1 MKNSKILRNV
11 TLLFFLGIIT
21 VSALAIQPIKGYK
34 LGGTIKG
41 ASDGE
46 KIYVSTYG
54 MPGPKNVVMPKLAHM
69 DTATIKKDILTN
81 SGIMPKFINLDSAT
95 IVNGSFSFKENNL
108 REPCMYIVTYRHDG
122 KYLVQYPIILEDG
135 NIVLDLD
142 AEKAINNKVTG
153 SKNTELLLEYAR
165 GLSKALY
172 SKVSKERMYKMTTS
186 LANSMNSTTKE
197 IQKKMLNN
205 KDYNEYKMAHN
216 KYTADFICNNM
227 PSLFSASM
235 LFANYRSFDQAT
247 KDSVDAV
254 IKTKW
259 PDYKYDKEQIN
270 QNQLELMKQVMQS
283 QKFKADFKTW

>member
-21 VSALAIQPIKGYK
+21 VSALATQPIKGYK

-54 MPGPKNVVMPKLAHM
+54 MPGPKNVVIPKLAHM
-69 DTATIKKDILTN
+69 DTATMKKDILTN
-81 SGIMPKFINLDSAT
+81 SGIMPKLINLDSAT
-95 IVNGSFSFKENNL
+95 IVKGSFSFKENNL

-153 SKNTELLLEYAR
+153 SKDTELLSEYAR
-165 GLSKALY
+165 GLVKALH
-172 SKVSKERMYKMTTS
+172 SKVSKEKMHKMTTALVKS
-186 LANSMNSTTKE
+186 ISKTKVNQKE
-197 IQKKMLNN
+197 ILDN
-205 KDYNEYKMAHN
+205 KDYKEYKMVKN

-227 PSLFSASM
+227 PSLFSAYM
-235 LFANYRSFDQAT
+235 LFFNYRSFDKAT
-247 KDSVDAV
+247 KDSVDAAV
-254 IKTKW
+254 KTKW

-270 QNQLELMKQVMQS
+270 KNQLELVEQLMKP
-283 QKFKADFKTW
+283 QKVQE